1 MITTVDVETSWQKNE
16 NGGYDPSP
24 FHPDNILVSVGL
36 NSYFG
41 DEYYFTNHSERI
53 DSGCAIK
60 IQETLDKTTLLVG
73 HNIKFDLMWLLEAGF
88 KYTGR
93 VYDTMLGE
101 YILNRGV
108 RKSLTLEMCC
118 RRRRIGSK
126 DSSIKEYMDRGI
138 SFENIPADVVEEYG
152 KIDVQIT
159 RSLFD
164 SQMDDLRLEKN
175 KNLLMTV
182 KMMNEFLVVLA
193 TMERNG
199 INIDTTEL
207 EKVEKEFRAEFE
219 YLKQKIDKIV
229 YRQMGDT
236 KINLSSPE
244 QLSWLIYSMKPKD
257 KKQWAKIFNVG
268 IDKSTGK
275 NKRRPNYSRQQFR
288 NLVSDNSEIIRRTV
302 AEQCITCKG
311 KGVIKKIK
319 KDGSPYK
326 NYTKCSDCDG
336 DGYVYTPMAK
346 VAGFRQRPRSVYDI
360 AEAGF
365 RTDRLTL
372 TKIASEAEGEFKEF
386 IDAIVRHNA
395 VDTYLNTFVEGL
407 KNFTNEKG
415 FLHPKFMQAITATGR
430 LSSRDPNFQNQP
442 RGKTF
447 PIRKVVTSRFEG
459 GKILEIDFAQLE
471 FRTAVYLAQDKQGME
486 DIKNKIDVHQ
496 YTADIIG
503 VSRQDAKAHTFKPL
517 YGGVTGTEDE
527 KRYYSKF
534 LEKYKDIKK
543 WHEDLQSE
551 AIKYKRVKLP
561 TGREYAF
568 PYAERTP
575 WGGSTYGTQI
585 KNYPVQGFATAD
597 IVPLACINIYK
608 LMKEQKV
615 KSLLVNTVHDSIVAD
630 VYPGEEDVMSNIF
643 KQGTSNVI
651 PSLKEYYKIN
661 FNVPLDTETK
671 IGNNWLQM
679 EDIK

>member
-182 KMMNEFLVVLA
+182 KMMNEFLIVLA